1 MSMRKLVSCEFNIDT
16 ACVELRYA
24 DGEALSLYT
33 PEIEDSFDTT
43 LPMRTE
49 MDWLIYNAPLE
60 YAQMALDGTLE
71 QYLGEAAGMHGLE
84 DLGCY
89 RKIKGRDSRPFIF
102 ADGVVK
108 RDTVSRILTNF
119 KTLLS
124 TGLFHA
130 TPTLL
135 LLYK

>member
-1 MSMRKLVSCEFNIDT
+1 MSMRKRLSCEFNIGT

-33 PEIEDSFDTT
+33 PDIEDSFDTT

-71 QYLGEAAGMHGLE
+71 RYLREAAGTHGLE
-84 DLGCY
+84 D
-89 RKIKGRDSRPFIF
+89 
-102 ADGVVK
+102 
-108 RDTVSRILTNF
+108 
-119 KTLLS
+119 
-124 TGLFHA
+124 
-130 TPTLL
+130 
-135 LLYK
+135 